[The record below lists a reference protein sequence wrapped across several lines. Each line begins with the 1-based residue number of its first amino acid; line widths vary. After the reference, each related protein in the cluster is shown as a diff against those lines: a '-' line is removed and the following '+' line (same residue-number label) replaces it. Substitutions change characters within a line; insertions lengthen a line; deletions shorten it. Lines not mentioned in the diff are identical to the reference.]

1 MKPDAT
7 ICPETTASFPNKIH
21 VIDSHTGG
29 EPTRVIVSGGPDL
42 GKGSMVER
50 LELFRTQ
57 FDAWRRGVLNEPRGN
72 DVIVGAIILPAV
84 NADSIAATIYYD
96 NIGYL
101 GMCGHGT
108 IGLTVTLA
116 HLGRIQPGEHRI
128 DTPVGQV
135 RVVLHDA
142 NTVSVQNVASFRYR
156 ESVAVNVPGI
166 GRVVGDIASGGNWF
180 YLVRETETAFGEINP
195 GRAGHLLDFTKRI
208 RSTLMED
215 GVTGENG
222 VAVDHVELYA
232 PPGDLAADSRN
243 FVLCPGGA
251 WDRSPCGTGTSAKL
265 ACLAAD
271 GKLKPGEVWRQA
283 STTGSIFETSFQ
295 WEDDGCGVGKP
306 AHSASARIIPTIRG
320 SAWISGDNKLFFDPT
335 DPFRFGIGI

>member
-1 MKPDAT
+1 MKSESATQSKSEFTHPDS
-7 ICPETTASFPNKIH
+7 TADFPGTIH

-42 GKGSMVER
+42 GNGSMVER
-50 LELFRTQ
+50 RELFRTR

-72 DVIVGAIILPAV
+72 DVIVGAIVLPPL
-84 NADSIAATIYYD
+84 NANSVCGTIYYD

-108 IGLTVTLA
+108 IGLSVTLA

-135 RVVLHDA
+135 RIVLHDA
-142 NTVSVQNVASFRYR
+142 NTVSVQNVASYRYR
-156 ESVAVNVPGI
+156 DSVAVNVPGM
-166 GRVVGDIASGGNWF
+166 GRVVGDIAWGGNWF
-180 YLVRETETAFGEINP
+180 YLVRETQTPFGEINP
-195 GRAGHLLDFTKRI
+195 QQADHLLAYTKQI
-208 RSTLMED
+208 RATLVDE
-215 GVTGENG
+215 GITGENG
-222 VAVDHVELYA
+222 EAVDHVELYG
-232 PPGDLAADSRN
+232 PPGELAADSRN

-271 GKLKPGEVWRQA
+271 GKLKPGEIWRQA

-295 WEDDGCGVGKP
+295 WERE
-306 AHSASARIIPTIRG
+306 RIIPTIKG
-320 SAWISGDNKLFFDPT
+320 SAWISGDNKLIFDST